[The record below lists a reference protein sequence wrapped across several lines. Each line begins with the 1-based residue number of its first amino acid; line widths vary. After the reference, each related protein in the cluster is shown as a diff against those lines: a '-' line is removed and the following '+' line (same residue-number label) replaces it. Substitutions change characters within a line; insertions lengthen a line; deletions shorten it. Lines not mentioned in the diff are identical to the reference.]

1 MRRCAFDVA
10 LMLCASLKVICE
22 RCGVRRGVSHKR
34 LAQRE
39 SGVDGGVDVVAVW
52 V

>member
-1 MRRCAFDVA
+1 MCFVEWG
-10 LMLCASLKVICE
+10 LKDE
-22 RCGVRRGVSHKR
+22 GCGVRRGVPHKR

-39 SGVDGGVDVVAVW
+39 SGVDGGVYVVAVS

>member
-1 MRRCAFDVA
+1 MKQCACDVA
-10 LMLCASLKVICE
+10 LMLCASLKVVSE
-22 RCGVRRGVSHKR
+22 GCGVRRGVPHKR